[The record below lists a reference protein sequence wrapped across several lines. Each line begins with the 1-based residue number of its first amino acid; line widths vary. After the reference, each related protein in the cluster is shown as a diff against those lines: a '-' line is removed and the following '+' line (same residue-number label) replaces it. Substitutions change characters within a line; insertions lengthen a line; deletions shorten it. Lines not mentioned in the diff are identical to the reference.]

1 MKKIIAL
8 STVPAIFALLAIT
21 NLNLSSCT
29 KSNPV
34 TIRDT
39 TFVTVHDT
47 TIVKDTITKAPSIL
61 SMFTGKQWEL
71 DSVYT
76 NYTGPGTGTLVYAR
90 GSSSNISNFD
100 NYYATWTIDGYLW
113 QVENGTYYSSTWG
126 FINSD
131 STTYKVVST
140 VYGTDYGRIT
150 KLDASHLT
158 VYDSIAN
165 ALDVEIL
172 TP

>member
-61 SMFTGKQWEL
+61 SMFTAE
-71 DSVYT
+71 
-76 NYTGPGTGTLVYAR
+76 
-90 GSSSNISNFD
+90 
-100 NYYATWTIDGYLW
+100 
-113 QVENGTYYSSTWG
+113 
-126 FINSD
+126 
-131 STTYKVVST
+131 
-140 VYGTDYGRIT
+140 
-150 KLDASHLT
+150 
-158 VYDSIAN
+158 
-165 ALDVEIL
+165 ALRAILAIL
-172 TP
+172 TTIMPHGRLMATFGRWKTALTILLPGVL